1 LLKHGNPLVEINR
14 FSKMKKTYFIFIFFL
29 LLCNIEIK
37 AQQISRADSAIYFLS
52 QVEGLQSRDSA
63 FLEKAA
69 EAIFQ
74 TQPDSI
80 PADKID
86 AELDKLLPVIGNRNW
101 LAMKTAVCWVL
112 SYSKDIDDAVDYSRN
127 LISELK
133 VYSGD
138 YERNLLDIMLGQ
150 SRFLYRNTGRINEGV
165 EYYQRLANDLEQS
178 GDSIATSRC
187 YWALAGFY
195 RTLGLLD
202 KAVYCE
208 LKSMNFLNR
217 EKIARGINFPFQLS
231 DNRALL
237 SIINRKSVLGAIL
250 LDYDEPQKALPFL
263 FEAKSMYE
271 SIKDSLEDTD
281 EAFIYLQ
288 IIRAKMMTGGDSIDH
303 YFAITKNMID
313 SINEPNYWA
322 NYYQIRGQYFY
333 IQDRL
338 DSAEYFIRESA
349 AIKDTFGLMINS
361 YCGNIIP
368 GYYYAMIK
376 IRQHRYDDA
385 IKLLQNES
393 NELLKVNLRKEALK
407 EVILLSDAFKMKGDF
422 ENAAAILDQYISLQN
437 QIIED
442 ENRSRSMSF
451 ETEQQINSLNAEK
464 QKQLQEIGR
473 QKFIRKWITV
483 GLAVVFVFS
492 MIILFLRNR
501 ILKEKKRSEALLL
514 NILPYET
521 AKELKDKGKSDAKMF
536 DEVTVMFT
544 DFKDF
549 TKISEKLT
557 PSELVAE
564 IDTCFKVFDD
574 IITKHNI
581 EKIKTIGDSYMCAG
595 GLPVPNKTN
604 ATDVINAA
612 LEIRDFMLKRNSE
625 TGHPKFEIRIG
636 IHTGPVVAGI
646 VGIKKFA
653 YDIWGDTV
661 NIASRMESSGETGKV
676 NISSS
681 TYEIVK
687 DKFTCTHRGKIMA
700 KNKGEIDMYFVE
712 SVS

>member
-1 LLKHGNPLVEINR
+1 
-14 FSKMKKTYFIFIFFL
+14 MKKTYFIVVFFL
-29 LLCNIEIK
+29 LLCNTALK
-37 AQQISRADSAIYFLS
+37 PQQFSQADSVIYFLK
-52 QVEGLQSRDSA
+52 QVDGLQSRDSTL
-63 FLEKAA
+63 LEKAA

-74 TQPDSI
+74 IPPDSI
-80 PADKID
+80 PVDKID
-86 AELDKLLPVIGNRNW
+86 AELNKLLPVIGSRNR
-101 LAMKTAVCWVL
+101 LALKTAVFWVL
-112 SYSKDIDDAVDYSRN
+112 SYSKDIDGAVDYSKN

-133 VYSGD
+133 IYSGD
-138 YERNLLDIMLGQ
+138 FERNLLDITVGQ
-150 SRFLYRNTGRINEGV
+150 SRFQYRNTGRINEGV
-165 EYYQRLANDLEQS
+165 QYYQRLANELEQS

-217 EKIARGINFPFQLS
+217 EKIARGIYFPFQLS

-263 FEAKSMYE
+263 YEAKSMYE

-281 EAFIYLQ
+281 ETFIYLQ
-288 IIRAKMMTGGDSIDH
+288 IIRAKLMTGGDSIDH
-303 YFAITKNMID
+303 YFALTKNMLD
-313 SINEPNYWA
+313 SINEPNYWS
-322 NYYQIRGQYFY
+322 NYYQIRGYYSY

-338 DSAEYFIRESA
+338 DSAEYFLRKSE
-349 AIKDTFGLMINS
+349 AIKDSFGLMINS

-368 GYYYAMIK
+368 GYYLAMIK
-376 IRQHRYDDA
+376 VKQHRYDDA
-385 IKLLQNES
+385 INLLKNES

-407 EVILLSDAFKMKGDF
+407 ELLLLSEAFKMKGDF
-422 ENAAAILDQYISLQN
+422 ENSSAILDQYISLQN
-437 QIIED
+437 QIIGD

-451 ETEQQINSLNAEK
+451 ETEQQINLLNVEK
-464 QKQLQEIGR
+464 QKQQQEISR
-473 QKFIRKWITV
+473 QKFIRNWITG

-501 ILKEKKRSEALLL
+501 ILKEKERSEALLL

-521 AKELKDKGKSDAKMF
+521 ARELKEKGKSDAKMF

-549 TKISEKLT
+549 TKISEKLS
-557 PSELVAE
+557 PAELVAE
-564 IDTCFKVFDD
+564 IDTCFKAFDN
-574 IITKHNI
+574 IITKFNI

-604 ATDVINAA
+604 ATDVVNAA
-612 LEIRDFMLKRNSE
+612 LEIRDFMLKRKSE

-676 NISSS
+676 NISNG
-681 TYEIVK
+681 TYELVK
-687 DKFTCTHRGKIMA
+687 DKFTCIHRGKIQA

-712 SVS
+712 TGS